1 MNDAQWIENTADGH
15 YVFGHL
21 DQTTVG
27 ITARVNYTITPR
39 LTVQMNRADPFDQFD
54 GCGNGQFDVLS
65 SGMVD
70 AIYNLWN
77 RNPVTVHASFLA
89 SNGAVD
95 APPSTKLVSY

>member
-1 MNDAQWIENTADGH
+1 MLSTAWPWPYAPSG
-15 YVFGHL
+15 L
-21 DQTTVG
+21 
-27 ITARVNYTITPR
+27 PR

-77 RNPVTVHASFLA
+77 RNPVTVSRAYLA
-89 SNGAVD
+89 TRGGSDRPTMPGL
-95 APPSTKLVSY
+95 KSY